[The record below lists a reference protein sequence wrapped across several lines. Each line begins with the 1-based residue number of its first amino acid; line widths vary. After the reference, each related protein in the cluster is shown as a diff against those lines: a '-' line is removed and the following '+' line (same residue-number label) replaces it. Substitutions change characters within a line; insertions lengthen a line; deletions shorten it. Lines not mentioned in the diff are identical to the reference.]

1 MTLLNTNSGSESA
14 VFAAGTAHPLLVWE
28 AADTPEP
35 QILLGDVNGD
45 GKVTNLDA
53 ALTYAAYNGTFAMTD
68 AQRAAADVNK
78 DGKVT
83 NLDAALIYSYYNGT
97 LGSFDEIGK

>member
-14 VFAAGTAHPLLVWE
+14 VFAAGTEHPLLAWE
-28 AADTPEP
+28 ADTPEP

-53 ALTYAAYNGTFAMTD
+53 ALTYAAYNGTLTMTN

>member
-1 MTLLNTNSGSESA
+1 
-14 VFAAGTAHPLLVWE
+14 
-28 AADTPEP
+28 
-35 QILLGDVNGD
+35 
-45 GKVTNLDA
+45 
-53 ALTYAAYNGTFAMTD
+53 MTD